1 MNKQSKK
8 RLFDL
13 AIEKSKRRAP
23 TMPDA
28 ARPVKKYTDKK
39 ANGLTTCIIDFINN
53 SGYQAER
60 ISVTGRYRDTSIT
73 FTDVCGFT
81 RRVGTGTYIKSS
93 MKKGSADIS
102 ATIKGKSVKIE
113 VKIGADKMSSAQF
126 EYQAAIQKAGG
137 IYYVAK
143 DFDSFLSWFDF
154 EFGENDKDSF

>member
-1 MNKQSKK
+1 MNKQSNK
-8 RLFDL
+8 RLQEL
-13 AIEKSKRRAP
+13 NIERSRKVAP

-28 ARPVKKYTDKK
+28 YRPSKKYTDKT
-39 ANGLTTCIIDFINN
+39 ANGLTKCIIDFINN

-60 ISVTGRYRDTSIT
+60 ISVTGRYVDTSIT
-73 FTDVCGFT
+73 FTDVVGFK
-81 RRVGTGTYIKSS
+81 RKVGTGTWLPSS

-143 DFDSFLSWFDF
+143 DFDSFLNWFDNMF
-154 EFGENDKDSF
+154 SNI